1 MAYDV
6 SKKINVGHGKIMAT
20 LIDTLFLRKIDAEK
34 TYLALTGGDIT
45 GDVTFKDSSVLFD
58 KDSKSAKIGK
68 NHNGNLD
75 IYSGKNVQFSTD
87 GSTYFV
93 ANPSYLSLEN
103 KHNNISVELVNE
115 DGSGSP
121 YGGLT
126 IYSIA
131 NGTPEMTSAISS
143 GYMNG
148 TPYQDFT
155 VEDGGLFSWNVVDGD
170 DINGV
175 AKIDK
180 NGLTLSNPD
189 STSGKFSMLKFE
201 SGNNG
206 FVSIFSPE
214 ENTLTL
220 SASDCIMLNNNMGVS
235 DTAIMLYQE
244 NKIHF
249 DGGHDNGV
257 VMYSK
262 TGSHELSIDLEDKHF
277 VISKDGFSGNANTA
291 TATSKLAQERT
302 VFGGT
307 DVVLNYKYD
316 GSDDSKADVGF
327 YSCNA
332 KVGNQNNYPY
342 HRIARIDL
350 TSEDYKDWST
360 TLYISQGYLGGG
372 FGICR
377 IAMRTNG
384 TGARSGVEV
393 EWLARNNLSTDFV
406 QIAVDDTINATYAD
420 VFVKIESSYASTTIR
435 AFASESR
442 GFIKR
447 TWVLVESEEVDD
459 TTEDTRK
466 SSVECYKSISDAGT
480 EIHNA
485 QYTAI
490 ITGSD
495 TMAERANRDSNGQH
509 IASTYVTKIELS
521 GENTLKVTYGDGHH
535 DTVVVQ

>member
-6 SKKINVGHGKIMAT
+6 SKKINVGHGKIMAA
-20 LIDTLFLRKIDAEK
+20 LINTLFLRKTDAEN
-34 TYLALTGGDIT
+34 TYLPLTGGNIT
-45 GDVTFKDSSVLFD
+45 GDVTFKDSSVIFD

-68 NHNGNLD
+68 NHNGNLEV
-75 IYSGKNVQFSTD
+75 YSDKNVQFSTD

-131 NGTPEMTSAISS
+131 NGVPEMTSAISS

-170 DINGV
+170 SINGV

-220 SASDCIMLNNNMGVS
+220 SASDCIMLNNNFGVS

-291 TATSKLAQERT
+291 TSALKLSQERT
-302 VFGGT
+302 VNGGT
-307 DVVLNYKYD
+307 DVMLNYKYD
-316 GSDDSKADVGF
+316 GSNDSEAEVGF
-327 YSCNA
+327 YACNA
-332 KVGNQNNYPY
+332 KVGNRNNYPY

-350 TSEDYKDWST
+350 TSENYKDWST

-393 EWLARNNLSTDFV
+393 KWLARNNLTTDFV

-447 TWVLVESEEVDD
+447 TWVLVDSEEVDD
-459 TTEDTRK
+459 TAEDTKRN
-466 SSVECYKSISDAGT
+466 SVECYKSISEAGN
-480 EIHNA
+480 ELHSA

-495 TMAERANRDSNGQH
+495 TIAERANRDSNGQT
-509 IASTYVTKIELS
+509 ITSTYIANIESSGANAIKI
-521 GENTLKVTYGDGHH
+521 TYGDGHSS
-535 DTVVVQ
+535 TVSIQ

>member
-220 SASDCIMLNNNMGVS
+220 SASDCIMLNNNLGVS

-262 TGSHELSIDLEDKHF
+262 TGSHELSIDLDTEHF

-291 TATSKLAQERT
+291 TSALKLSQERT
-302 VFGGT
+302 VNGGT
-307 DVVLNYKYD
+307 DIMLNYKYD
-316 GSDDSKADVGF
+316 GSGDSEAEVGF
-327 YSCNA
+327 YACNA

-350 TSEDYKDWST
+350 TSENYKDWST

-393 EWLARNNLSTDFV
+393 KWLARNNLTTDFV

-420 VFVKIESSYASTTIR
+420 VFVKIESSYASTTVR

-447 TWVLVESEEVDD
+447 TWTLVDSEEVDN
-459 TTEDTRK
+459 TAEDTKRN
-466 SSVECYKSISDAGT
+466 SVECYKSISDAGS

-495 TMAERANRDSNGQH
+495 TMAERANRDSNGQQ
-509 IASTYVTKIELS
+509 IVATYVTKIELS

-535 DTVVVQ
+535 DTVAI

>member
-6 SKKINVGHGKIMAT
+6 SKKMNVGHGKIMAA
-20 LIDTLFLRKIDAEK
+20 LINTLFLRKTDAEN
-34 TYLALTGGDIT
+34 TYLPLTGGNIT
-45 GDVTFKDSSVLFD
+45 GDVTFKDSSVIFD

-68 NHNGNLD
+68 NHNGNLEV
-75 IYSGKNVQFSTD
+75 YSDKNVQFSTD

-131 NGTPEMTSAISS
+131 NGVPEMTSAISS

-170 DINGV
+170 SINGV

-220 SASDCIMLNNNMGVS
+220 SASDCIMLNNNLGVS

-262 TGSHELSIDLEDKHF
+262 TGSHELSIDLEDKRF

-291 TATSKLAQERT
+291 TSALKLSQERT
-302 VFGGT
+302 VNGGT
-307 DVVLNYKYD
+307 DIMLNYKYD
-316 GSDDSKADVGF
+316 GSNDSEAEVGF
-327 YSCNA
+327 YACNA
-332 KVGNQNNYPY
+332 KVGNRNNYPY

-350 TSEDYKDWST
+350 TSENYKDWST

-393 EWLARNNLSTDFV
+393 KWLARNNLTTDFV

-447 TWVLVESEEVDD
+447 TWVLVDSEEVDD
-459 TTEDTRK
+459 TAEDTKRN
-466 SSVECYKSISDAGT
+466 SVECYKSISEAGN
-480 EIHNA
+480 ELHSA

-495 TMAERANRDSNGQH
+495 TIAERANRDSNGQT
-509 IASTYVTKIELS
+509 ITSTYIANIESSSANTIKI
-521 GENTLKVTYGDGHH
+521 TYGDGHSS
-535 DTVVVQ
+535 TVSIQ

>member
-1 MAYDV
+1 MAYNV
-6 SKKINVGHGKIMAT
+6 SKKMNVGHGKIMTT

-34 TYLALTGGDIT
+34 TYLPLTGGDIT
-45 GDVTFKDSSVLFD
+45 GDVIFKDSSVLFD
-58 KDSKSAKIGK
+58 KDSNSAKIGK

-75 IYSGKNVQFSTD
+75 IYSGKNVQFSTN

-131 NGTPEMTSAISS
+131 NGVPEMTSAISS

-155 VEDGGLFSWNVVDGD
+155 VEDGGLFSWNVVDGN

-175 AKIDK
+175 AKVDK

-201 SGNNG
+201 SGNNK
-206 FVSIFSPE
+206 FVSIFSPD

-277 VISKDGFSGNANTA
+277 MINKNGFSGNANTA
-291 TATSKLAQERT
+291 TSASKLSQERT
-302 VFGGT
+302 VNGGT
-307 DVVLNYKYD
+307 DVRLNYKYD
-316 GSDDSKADVGF
+316 GSNDSEAEIGF
-327 YSCNA
+327 YACNA

-350 TSEDYKDWST
+350 TSENYKDWST

-393 EWLARNNLSTDFV
+393 KWLARNNLTTDFV

-420 VFVKIESSYASTTIR
+420 VFVKIESSYASTTVR

-447 TWVLVESEEVDD
+447 TWILVDSEEVDN
-459 TTEDTRK
+459 TTEDAK
-466 SSVECYKSISDAGT
+466 GNSVECYKSISEAGN
-480 EIHNA
+480 ELHNA

-495 TMAERANRDSNGQH
+495 TIAERANRDSNGQT
-509 IASTYVTKIELS
+509 IASTYIANIESLGTNTIKI
-521 GENTLKVTYGDGHH
+521 TYGDGHSS
-535 DTVVVQ
+535 TVSIQ

>member
-34 TYLALTGGDIT
+34 TYLALTGGDVT

-58 KDSKSAKIGK
+58 KDSNSAKIGK

-75 IYSGKNVQFSTD
+75 IYSGKNVQFSTN

-131 NGTPEMTSAISS
+131 NGVPEMTSAISS

-170 DINGV
+170 DINNV

-220 SASDCIMLNNNMGVS
+220 SASDCIMLNNNVGVS

-262 TGSHELSIDLEDKHF
+262 TGSHELSIDLDTEHF

-291 TATSKLAQERT
+291 TSALKLSQERT
-302 VFGGT
+302 VNGGT
-307 DVVLNYKYD
+307 DIMLNYKYD
-316 GSDDSKADVGF
+316 GSGDSEAEVGF
-327 YSCNA
+327 YACNA

-350 TSEDYKDWST
+350 TSENYKDWST

-393 EWLARNNLSTDFV
+393 KWLARNNLTTDFV

-420 VFVKIESSYASTTIR
+420 VFVKIESSYASTTVR

-447 TWVLVESEEVDD
+447 TWTLVDSEEVDN
-459 TTEDTRK
+459 TAEDTKRN
-466 SSVECYKSISDAGT
+466 SVECYKSISDAGN
-480 EIHNA
+480 EIHSA

-495 TMAERANRDSNGQH
+495 TMAERANRDSNGQQ
-509 IASTYVTKIELS
+509 IVATYVTKIELS
-521 GENTLKVTYGDGHH
+521 SENTLKVTYGDGHH
-535 DTVVVQ
+535 DTVTIQ

>member
-6 SKKINVGHGKIMAT
+6 SKKMNVGHGKIMAA
-20 LIDTLFLRKIDAEK
+20 LINTLFLRKTDAENA
-34 TYLALTGGDIT
+34 YLPLTGGNIT
-45 GDVTFKDSSVLFD
+45 GDVTFKDSSVIFD

-68 NHNGNLD
+68 NHNGNLEV
-75 IYSGKNVQFSTD
+75 YSDKNVQFSTD

-131 NGTPEMTSAISS
+131 NGVPEMTSAISS

-170 DINGV
+170 SINGV

-220 SASDCIMLNNNMGVS
+220 SASDCIMLNNNFGVS

-291 TATSKLAQERT
+291 TSALKLSQERT
-302 VFGGT
+302 VNGGT
-307 DVVLNYKYD
+307 DIMLNYKYD
-316 GSDDSKADVGF
+316 GSNDSEAEVGF
-327 YSCNA
+327 YACNA
-332 KVGNQNNYPY
+332 KVGNRNNYPY

-350 TSEDYKDWST
+350 TSENYKDWST

-393 EWLARNNLSTDFV
+393 KWLARNNLTTDFV

-447 TWVLVESEEVDD
+447 TWVLVDSEEVDD
-459 TTEDTRK
+459 TAEDTKRN
-466 SSVECYKSISDAGT
+466 SVECYKSISEAGN
-480 EIHNA
+480 ELHSA

-495 TMAERANRDSNGQH
+495 TIAERANRDSNGQT
-509 IASTYVTKIELS
+509 IASTYIANIESSGANTIKI
-521 GENTLKVTYGDGHH
+521 TYGDGHSS
-535 DTVVVQ
+535 TVSIQ

>member
-34 TYLALTGGDIT
+34 TYLPLTGGDIT
-45 GDVTFKDSSVLFD
+45 GDVTFKDGSVLFD
-58 KDSKSAKIGK
+58 KDSNSAKIGK

-302 VFGGT
+302 VSGGT
-307 DVVLNYKYD
+307 DIMLNYKYD
-316 GSDDSKADVGF
+316 GSSDSEAEVGF
-327 YSCNA
+327 YACNA

-350 TSEDYKDWST
+350 TSENYKDWST

-393 EWLARNNLSTDFV
+393 KWLARNNLSTDFV

-447 TWVLVESEEVDD
+447 TWVLVDSEEVDN
-459 TTEDTRK
+459 TTEEAK
-466 SSVECYKSISDAGT
+466 ENSVECYKSISEAGN
-480 EIHNA
+480 ELHNA

-495 TMAERANRDSNGQH
+495 TIAERANRDSNGQT
-509 IASTYVTKIELS
+509 IASTYIANIEASGANTIKI
-521 GENTLKVTYGDGHH
+521 TYGDGHSS
-535 DTVVVQ
+535 TVSIQ

>member
-6 SKKINVGHGKIMAT
+6 SKKMNVGHGKIMAA
-20 LIDTLFLRKIDAEK
+20 LINTLFLRKTDAEK
-34 TYLALTGGDIT
+34 TYLPLTGGNIT
-45 GDVTFKDSSVLFD
+45 GDVTFKDGSVIFD

-68 NHNGNLD
+68 NHNGNLEV
-75 IYSGKNVQFSTD
+75 YSDKNVQFSTN

-131 NGTPEMTSAISS
+131 NGVPEMTSAISS

-155 VEDGGLFSWNVVDGD
+155 VEDGGLFSWNVVNGD
-170 DINGV
+170 DINSI

-201 SGNNG
+201 SGNDG

-220 SASDCIMLNNNMGVS
+220 SASDCIMLNNNLGVS

-291 TATSKLAQERT
+291 TSASKLSQERT
-302 VFGGT
+302 VNGGT
-307 DVVLNYKYD
+307 DIMLNYKYD
-316 GSDDSKADVGF
+316 GSNDSEAEVGF
-327 YSCNA
+327 YACNA
-332 KVGNQNNYPY
+332 KVGNRNNYPY

-350 TSEDYKDWST
+350 TSENYKDWST

-393 EWLARNNLSTDFV
+393 KWLARNNLTTDFV

-447 TWVLVESEEVDD
+447 TWVLVDSEEVND
-459 TTEDTRK
+459 TAEDTKRN
-466 SSVECYKSISDAGT
+466 SVECYKSISEAGN
-480 EIHNA
+480 ELHSA

-495 TMAERANRDSNGQH
+495 TIAERANRDSNGQT
-509 IASTYVTKIELS
+509 IASTYIANIESSGANTIKI
-521 GENTLKVTYGDGHH
+521 TYGDGHSS
-535 DTVVVQ
+535 TVSIQ

>member
-58 KDSKSAKIGK
+58 KDSNSAKIGK

-75 IYSGKNVQFSTD
+75 IYSGKNVQFSTN

-257 VMYSK
+257 VMYSR
-262 TGSHELSIDLEDKHF
+262 TGSHELSIDLDDKHF

-291 TATSKLAQERT
+291 TSALKLSQERT
-302 VFGGT
+302 VNGGT
-307 DVVLNYKYD
+307 DIMLNYKYD
-316 GSDDSKADVGF
+316 GSGDSEAEVGF
-327 YSCNA
+327 YACNA

-350 TSEDYKDWST
+350 TSENYKDWST

-393 EWLARNNLSTDFV
+393 KWLARNNLTTDFV

-420 VFVKIESSYASTTIR
+420 VFVKIESSYASTTVR

-447 TWVLVESEEVDD
+447 TWTLVDSEEVDN
-459 TTEDTRK
+459 TAEDTKRN
-466 SSVECYKSISDAGT
+466 SVECYKSISDAGN
-480 EIHNA
+480 EIHSA

-495 TMAERANRDSNGQH
+495 TMAERANRDSNGQQ
-509 IASTYVTKIELS
+509 IVATYVTKIELS

-535 DTVVVQ
+535 DIVAIQ

>member
-6 SKKINVGHGKIMAT
+6 SKKMNVGHGKIMAA
-20 LIDTLFLRKIDAEK
+20 LINTLFLRKTDAEN
-34 TYLALTGGDIT
+34 TYLPLTGGNIT
-45 GDVTFKDSSVLFD
+45 GDVTFKDSSVIFD

-68 NHNGNLD
+68 NHNGNLEV
-75 IYSGKNVQFSTD
+75 YSDKNVQFSTD

-131 NGTPEMTSAISS
+131 NGVPEMTSAISS

-170 DINGV
+170 SINGV

-220 SASDCIMLNNNMGVS
+220 SASDCIMLNNNFGVS

-257 VMYSK
+257 VMYSR
-262 TGSHELSIDLEDKHF
+262 TGSHELSIDLDDKHF
-277 VISKDGFSGNANTA
+277 VINKDGFSGNANTA
-291 TATSKLAQERT
+291 TSALKLSQERT
-302 VFGGT
+302 VSGGT
-307 DVVLNYKYD
+307 DIMLNYKYD
-316 GSDDSKADVGF
+316 GSNDSEAKVGF
-327 YSCNA
+327 YACNA

-350 TSEDYKDWST
+350 TSENYKDWST

-393 EWLARNNLSTDFV
+393 KWLARNNLTTDFV

-447 TWVLVESEEVDD
+447 TWVLVDSEEVDD
-459 TTEDTRK
+459 TAEDTKRN
-466 SSVECYKSISDAGT
+466 SVECYKSISEAGN
-480 EIHNA
+480 ELHSA

-495 TMAERANRDSNGQH
+495 TIAERANRDSNGQT
-509 IASTYVTKIELS
+509 ITSTYIANIESSGANAIKI
-521 GENTLKVTYGDGHH
+521 TYGDGHSS
-535 DTVVVQ
+535 TVSIQ

>member
-6 SKKINVGHGKIMAT
+6 SKKIKVGQGKIMAT

-34 TYLALTGGDIT
+34 TYLALTGGDVT

-58 KDSKSAKIGK
+58 KDSNSAKIGK

-75 IYSGKNVQFSTD
+75 IYSGKNVQFSTN

-220 SASDCIMLNNNMGVS
+220 SASDCIMLNNNLGVS

-262 TGSHELSIDLEDKHF
+262 TGSHELSIDLDTEHF

-291 TATSKLAQERT
+291 TSALKLSQERT
-302 VFGGT
+302 VNGGT
-307 DVVLNYKYD
+307 DIMLNYKYD
-316 GSDDSKADVGF
+316 GSGDSEAEVGF
-327 YSCNA
+327 YACNA

-350 TSEDYKDWST
+350 TSENYKDWST

-393 EWLARNNLSTDFV
+393 KWLARNNLSTDFV

-447 TWVLVESEEVDD
+447 TWTLVDSEEVDN
-459 TTEDTRK
+459 TAEDTKRN
-466 SSVECYKSISDAGT
+466 SVECYKSISDDVN
-480 EIHNA
+480 EIHSA

-495 TMAERANRDSNGQH
+495 TMAERANRDSNGQQ
-509 IASTYVTKIELS
+509 IVATYVTKIELS
-521 GENTLKVTYGDGHH
+521 SENTLKVTYGDGHH
-535 DTVVVQ
+535 DTVAIQ

>member
-6 SKKINVGHGKIMAT
+6 SKKTNVGQGKIMAT
-20 LIDTLFLRKIDAEK
+20 LIDALFLRKIDAEK
-34 TYLALTGGDIT
+34 TYLPLTGGDIT

-58 KDSKSAKIGK
+58 KDSNSAKIGK

-75 IYSGKNVQFSTD
+75 IYSGKNVQFSTNS
-87 GSTYFV
+87 STYFV

-131 NGTPEMTSAISS
+131 NGVPEMTSAISS

-170 DINGV
+170 DINNV

-180 NGLTLSNPD
+180 NGLTLSNID

-257 VMYSK
+257 VMYSR
-262 TGSHELSIDLEDKHF
+262 TGSHELSIDLDDKHF
-277 VISKDGFSGNANTA
+277 VISKDGFSGNVNTA
-291 TATSKLAQERT
+291 TSALKLSQERT
-302 VFGGT
+302 VNGGT
-307 DVVLNYKYD
+307 DIMLNYKYD
-316 GSDDSKADVGF
+316 GSGDSEAEVGF
-327 YSCNA
+327 YACNA

-350 TSEDYKDWST
+350 TSENYKDWST

-393 EWLARNNLSTDFV
+393 KWLARNNLTTDFV

-420 VFVKIESSYASTTIR
+420 VFVKIESPYASTTVR

-447 TWVLVESEEVDD
+447 TWTLVDSEEVDN
-459 TTEDTRK
+459 TAEDTKRN
-466 SSVECYKSISDAGT
+466 SVECYKSISDAGS

-495 TMAERANRDSNGQH
+495 TMAERANRDSNGQQ
-509 IASTYVTKIELS
+509 IVATYVTKIELS

-535 DTVVVQ
+535 DTVAIQ

>member
-6 SKKINVGHGKIMAT
+6 SKKINVGHGKIMAA
-20 LIDTLFLRKIDAEK
+20 LINTLFLRKTDAEN
-34 TYLALTGGDIT
+34 TYLPLTGGNIT
-45 GDVTFKDSSVLFD
+45 GDVTFKDSSVIFD
-58 KDSKSAKIGK
+58 KDLKSAKIGK
-68 NHNGNLD
+68 NHNGNLEV
-75 IYSGKNVQFSTD
+75 YSDKNVQFSTD

-131 NGTPEMTSAISS
+131 NGVPEMTSAISS

-170 DINGV
+170 SINGV

-220 SASDCIMLNNNMGVS
+220 SASDCIMLNNNFGVS

-291 TATSKLAQERT
+291 TSALKLSQERT
-302 VFGGT
+302 VNGGT
-307 DVVLNYKYD
+307 DIMLNYKYD
-316 GSDDSKADVGF
+316 GSNDSEAEVGF
-327 YSCNA
+327 YACNA
-332 KVGNQNNYPY
+332 KVGNRNNYPY

-350 TSEDYKDWST
+350 TSENYKDWST

-393 EWLARNNLSTDFV
+393 KWLARNNLTTDFV

-447 TWVLVESEEVDD
+447 TWVLVDSEEVDD
-459 TTEDTRK
+459 TAEDTKRN
-466 SSVECYKSISDAGT
+466 SVECYKSISEAGN
-480 EIHNA
+480 ELHSA

-495 TMAERANRDSNGQH
+495 TIAERANRDSNGQT
-509 IASTYVTKIELS
+509 ITSTYIANIESSGANAIKI
-521 GENTLKVTYGDGHH
+521 TYGDGHSS
-535 DTVVVQ
+535 TVSIQ

>member
-6 SKKINVGHGKIMAT
+6 SKKMNVGHGKIMAT
-20 LIDTLFLRKIDAEK
+20 LIDALFLRKIDAEK
-34 TYLALTGGDIT
+34 TYLPLTGGDIT

-58 KDSKSAKIGK
+58 KDSNSAKIGK

-75 IYSGKNVQFSTD
+75 IYSGKNVQFSTN

-131 NGTPEMTSAISS
+131 NGVPEMTSAISS

-235 DTAIMLYQE
+235 DTAVMLYQE

-277 VISKDGFSGNANTA
+277 LINKNGFIGNASTA
-291 TATSKLAQERT
+291 TAASKLTQERT
-302 VFGGT
+302 VSGGT

-350 TSEDYKDWST
+350 TSENYKDWST

-393 EWLARNNLSTDFV
+393 KWLARNNLSTDFV

-459 TTEDTRK
+459 TTEDTRGN
-466 SSVECYKSISDAGT
+466 SVECYKSISDAGS

-495 TMAERANRDSNGQH
+495 TMAERANRDSNGQQ
-509 IASTYVTKIELS
+509 IVATYVTKIELS

-535 DTVVVQ
+535 DTVAIQ

>member
-6 SKKINVGHGKIMAT
+6 SKKINVGHGKIMAA
-20 LIDTLFLRKIDAEK
+20 LINTLFLRKTDAEN
-34 TYLALTGGDIT
+34 TYLPLTGGNIT
-45 GDVTFKDSSVLFD
+45 GDVTFKDSSVIFD

-68 NHNGNLD
+68 NHNGNLEV
-75 IYSGKNVQFSTD
+75 YSDKNVQFSTD

-131 NGTPEMTSAISS
+131 NGVPEMTSAISS

-170 DINGV
+170 SINGV

-220 SASDCIMLNNNMGVS
+220 SASDCIMLNNNFGVS

-262 TGSHELSIDLEDKHF
+262 TGSHELSIDLENKHF

-291 TATSKLAQERT
+291 TSALKLSQERT
-302 VFGGT
+302 VNGGT
-307 DVVLNYKYD
+307 DIMLNYKYD
-316 GSDDSKADVGF
+316 GSNDSEAEVGF
-327 YSCNA
+327 YACNA
-332 KVGNQNNYPY
+332 KVGNRNNYPY

-350 TSEDYKDWST
+350 TSENYKDWST

-393 EWLARNNLSTDFV
+393 KWLARNSLTTDFV

-447 TWVLVESEEVDD
+447 TWVLVDSEEVDD
-459 TTEDTRK
+459 TAEDTKRN
-466 SSVECYKSISDAGT
+466 SVECYKSISEAGN
-480 EIHNA
+480 ELHSA

-495 TMAERANRDSNGQH
+495 TIAERANRDSNGQT
-509 IASTYVTKIELS
+509 ITSTYIANIESSGANAIKI
-521 GENTLKVTYGDGHH
+521 TYGDGHSS
-535 DTVVVQ
+535 TVSIQ

>member
-6 SKKINVGHGKIMAT
+6 SKKINVGQGKIFSKV
-20 LIDTLFLRKIDAEK
+20 IDNLFLKKVDAEN
-34 TYLALTGGDIT
+34 TYLALTGGSLT
-45 GDVTFKDSSVLFD
+45 GDAVFDGSSILFKDGF
-58 KDSKSAKIGK
+58 KASKINQNSNNNLNLYSEK
-68 NHNGNLD
+68 N
-75 IYSGKNVQFSTD
+75 IQFSTD
-87 GSTYFV
+87 GVTYFT

-103 KHNNISVELVNE
+103 KHNNIAVELVNE

-126 IYSIA
+126 IYSIV
-131 NGTPEMTSAISS
+131 NGVPEMTSAISS

-170 DINGV
+170 DINSI
-175 AKIDK
+175 AKVDK
-180 NGLTLSNPD
+180 GGLTLSNPD

-220 SASDCIMLNNNMGVS
+220 SASDCIMLNNNFGVS

-257 VMYSK
+257 TMYSR

-277 VISKDGFSGNANTA
+277 VISKNGFSGNANTA
-291 TATSKLAQERT
+291 TSALKLSQERT
-302 VFGGT
+302 VNGGT
-307 DVVLNYKYD
+307 DIMLNYKYD
-316 GSDDSKADVGF
+316 GGNDSDADVGF
-327 YSCNA
+327 YACNA

-350 TSEDYKDWST
+350 TSENYKDWST

-393 EWLARNNLSTDFV
+393 KWLARNNLTTDFV

-447 TWVLVESEEVDD
+447 TWILVDSEEIDD
-459 TTEDTRK
+459 TTESSK
-466 SSVECYKSISDAGT
+466 GASVECYKSISDAGN
-480 EIHNA
+480 EIHGA

-495 TMAERANRDSNGQH
+495 TMAERANRDSNGQQ
-509 IASTYVTKIELS
+509 IVSTYITNIELS

-535 DTVVVQ
+535 NMVTIQ

>member
-6 SKKINVGHGKIMAT
+6 SKKINVGHGKIMAA
-20 LIDTLFLRKIDAEK
+20 LINTLFLRKTDAEN
-34 TYLALTGGDIT
+34 TYLPLTGGNIT
-45 GDVTFKDSSVLFD
+45 GDVTFKDSSVIFD

-68 NHNGNLD
+68 NHNGNLEV
-75 IYSGKNVQFSTD
+75 YSDKNVQFSTD

-131 NGTPEMTSAISS
+131 NGVPEMTSAISS

-170 DINGV
+170 SINGV

-220 SASDCIMLNNNMGVS
+220 SASDCIMLNNNFGVS

-291 TATSKLAQERT
+291 TSALKLLQERT
-302 VFGGT
+302 VNGGT
-307 DVVLNYKYD
+307 DVMLNYKYD
-316 GSDDSKADVGF
+316 GSNDSEAEVGF
-327 YSCNA
+327 YACNA
-332 KVGNQNNYPY
+332 KVGNRNNYPY

-350 TSEDYKDWST
+350 TSENYKDWST

-393 EWLARNNLSTDFV
+393 KWLARNNLTTDFV

-447 TWVLVESEEVDD
+447 TWILVDSEEVND
-459 TTEDTRK
+459 TAEDTKRN
-466 SSVECYKSISDAGT
+466 SVECYKSISEAGN
-480 EIHNA
+480 ELHSA

-495 TMAERANRDSNGQH
+495 TIAERANRDSNGQT
-509 IASTYVTKIELS
+509 ITSTYITNIESSGANAIKI
-521 GENTLKVTYGDGHH
+521 TYGDGHSS
-535 DTVVVQ
+535 TVSIQ

>member
-1 MAYDV
+1 MYLKKNSNV
-6 SKKINVGHGKIMAT
+6 SKFSQN
-20 LIDTLFLRKIDAEK
+20 
-34 TYLALTGGDIT
+34 
-45 GDVTFKDSSVLFD
+45 S
-58 KDSKSAKIGK
+58 
-68 NHNGNLD
+68 NNNLD
-75 IYSGKNVQFSTD
+75 IYSDKNIQFSTN

-93 ANPSYLSLEN
+93 ANPSYISLEN
-103 KHNNISVELVNE
+103 KHNNMSVELVNE

-126 IYSIA
+126 IYSTK
-131 NGTPEMTSAISS
+131 NGVPEMTSAISS

-170 DINGV
+170 DINGI

-201 SGNNG
+201 SGNDG

-220 SASDCIMLNNNMGVS
+220 SASDCIMLNNNFGVS

-262 TGSHELSIDLEDKHF
+262 TGSHELSIDLDDKHF
-277 VISKDGFSGNANTA
+277 VINKDGFSGNANTA
-291 TATSKLAQERT
+291 TSALKLSQERT
-302 VFGGT
+302 VSGGT
-307 DVVLNYKYD
+307 DITLNYKYD
-316 GSDDSKADVGF
+316 GSNDSEAEVGF
-327 YSCNA
+327 YACNA

-350 TSEDYKDWST
+350 TSENYKDWST

-393 EWLARNNLSTDFV
+393 KWLARNNLSTDFV

-447 TWVLVESEEVDD
+447 TWVLVDSEEVDN
-459 TTEDTRK
+459 TTEEAK
-466 SSVECYKSISDAGT
+466 ENSVECYKSISEAGN
-480 EIHNA
+480 ELHNA

-495 TMAERANRDSNGQH
+495 TIAERANRDSNGQT
-509 IASTYVTKIELS
+509 IASTYIANIEASGANTIKI
-521 GENTLKVTYGDGHH
+521 TYGDGHSS
-535 DTVVVQ
+535 TVSIQ

>member
-350 TSEDYKDWST
+350 TSENYKDWST

-393 EWLARNNLSTDFV
+393 KWLARNNLSTDFV
-406 QIAVDDTINATYAD
+406 RIAVDDTINATYAD

>member
-6 SKKINVGHGKIMAT
+6 SKKMNVGHGKIMAA
-20 LIDTLFLRKIDAEK
+20 LINTLFLRKTDAKK
-34 TYLALTGGDIT
+34 TYLPLTGGNIT
-45 GDVTFKDSSVLFD
+45 GDVTFKDSSVIFD

-68 NHNGNLD
+68 NHNGNLEV
-75 IYSGKNVQFSTD
+75 YSDKNIQFSTD

-126 IYSIA
+126 IYSTK
-131 NGTPEMTSAISS
+131 NGVPEMTSAISS

-170 DINGV
+170 SINGV

-201 SGNNG
+201 SGNDG

-220 SASDCIMLNNNMGVS
+220 SASDCIMLNNNFGVS

-262 TGSHELSIDLEDKHF
+262 TGSHELSIDLDDKHF
-277 VISKDGFSGNANTA
+277 VINKDGFSGNANTA
-291 TATSKLAQERT
+291 TSALKLSQERT
-302 VFGGT
+302 VSGGT
-307 DVVLNYKYD
+307 DITLNYKYD
-316 GSDDSKADVGF
+316 GSNDSEAEVGF
-327 YSCNA
+327 YACNA

-350 TSEDYKDWST
+350 TSENYKDWST

-393 EWLARNNLSTDFV
+393 KWLARNNLTTDFV

-447 TWVLVESEEVDD
+447 TWVLVDSEEVDN
-459 TTEDTRK
+459 TTEEAK
-466 SSVECYKSISDAGT
+466 ENSVECYKSISEAGN
-480 EIHNA
+480 ELHNA

-495 TMAERANRDSNGQH
+495 TIAERANRDSNGQT
-509 IASTYVTKIELS
+509 ITSTYIANIEASGANTIKI
-521 GENTLKVTYGDGHH
+521 TYGDGHSS
-535 DTVVVQ
+535 TVSIQ

>member
-6 SKKINVGHGKIMAT
+6 SKKINVGHGKIMAA
-20 LIDTLFLRKIDAEK
+20 LINTLFLRKTDAEN
-34 TYLALTGGDIT
+34 TYLSLTGGNIT
-45 GDVTFKDSSVLFD
+45 GDVTFKDSSVIFD

-68 NHNGNLD
+68 NHNGNLEV
-75 IYSGKNVQFSTD
+75 YSDKNVQFSTD

-131 NGTPEMTSAISS
+131 NGVPEMTSAISS

-170 DINGV
+170 SINGV

-220 SASDCIMLNNNMGVS
+220 SASDCIMLNNNFGVS

-291 TATSKLAQERT
+291 TSALKLSQERT
-302 VFGGT
+302 VNGGT
-307 DVVLNYKYD
+307 DIMLNYKYD
-316 GSDDSKADVGF
+316 GSNDSEAEVGF
-327 YSCNA
+327 YACNA
-332 KVGNQNNYPY
+332 KVGNRNNYPY

-350 TSEDYKDWST
+350 TSENYKDWST

-393 EWLARNNLSTDFV
+393 KWLARNNLTTDFV

-447 TWVLVESEEVDD
+447 TWVLVDSEEVDD
-459 TTEDTRK
+459 TAEDTKRN
-466 SSVECYKSISDAGT
+466 SVECYKSISEAGN
-480 EIHNA
+480 ELHSA

-495 TMAERANRDSNGQH
+495 TIAERANRDSNGQT
-509 IASTYVTKIELS
+509 ITSTYITNIESSGANAIKI
-521 GENTLKVTYGDGHH
+521 TYGDGHSS
-535 DTVVVQ
+535 TVSIQ

>member
-6 SKKINVGHGKIMAT
+6 SKKMNVGHGKIMTT

-34 TYLALTGGDIT
+34 TYLPLTGGDIT

-58 KDSKSAKIGK
+58 KDSNSAKIGK

-75 IYSGKNVQFSTD
+75 IYSGKNVQFSTN

-170 DINGV
+170 DINNV

-180 NGLTLSNPD
+180 NGLTLANPD

-220 SASDCIMLNNNMGVS
+220 SASDCIMLNNNLGVS
-235 DTAIMLYQE
+235 DTAVMLYQE

-302 VFGGT
+302 VSGGT
-307 DVVLNYKYD
+307 DIMLNYKYD
-316 GSDDSKADVGF
+316 GSSDSEAEVGF
-327 YSCNA
+327 YACNA

-350 TSEDYKDWST
+350 TSENYKDWST

-393 EWLARNNLSTDFV
+393 KWLARNNLSTDFV

-420 VFVKIESSYASTTIR
+420 AFVKIESSYASTTIR

-447 TWVLVESEEVDD
+447 TWVLVESEEVDG
-459 TTEDTRK
+459 TTEDTK
-466 SSVECYKSISDAGT
+466 GSSVECYKSISDAGS

-495 TMAERANRDSNGQH
+495 TIAERANRDSNGQQ
-509 IASTYVTKIELS
+509 IVTTYITKIELS

>member
-6 SKKINVGHGKIMAT
+6 SEKMNVGHGKIMAT
-20 LIDTLFLRKIDAEK
+20 LIDALFLRKIDAEK
-34 TYLALTGGDIT
+34 TYLPLTGGDIT

-58 KDSKSAKIGK
+58 KDSNSAKIGK

-170 DINGV
+170 DINNI

-180 NGLTLSNPD
+180 NGLTLANPD

-220 SASDCIMLNNNMGVS
+220 SASDCIMLNNNLGVS

-262 TGSHELSIDLEDKHF
+262 TGSHELSIDLDDKHF

-291 TATSKLAQERT
+291 TSALKLSQERT
-302 VFGGT
+302 VNGGT
-307 DVVLNYKYD
+307 DIMLNYKYD
-316 GSDDSKADVGF
+316 GSNDSEAEVGF
-327 YSCNA
+327 YACNA

-350 TSEDYKDWST
+350 TSENYKDWST

-393 EWLARNNLSTDFV
+393 KWLARNSLSTDFV

-420 VFVKIESSYASTTIR
+420 VFVKIESPYASTTIR

-447 TWVLVESEEVDD
+447 TWVLVESEEVDN
-459 TTEDTRK
+459 TVEDTKRN
-466 SSVECYKSISDAGT
+466 SVECYKSISDAGT

>member
-20 LIDTLFLRKIDAEK
+20 LIDTLFLRKIDAEN
-34 TYLALTGGDIT
+34 TYLALTGGDVT

-58 KDSKSAKIGK
+58 KDSNSAKIGK

-75 IYSGKNVQFSTD
+75 IYSGKNVQFSTN

-126 IYSIA
+126 IYSVA

-170 DINGV
+170 DINNV

-180 NGLTLSNPD
+180 NGLTLANPD

-257 VMYSK
+257 VMYSR
-262 TGSHELSIDLEDKHF
+262 TGSHELSIDLDDKHF
-277 VISKDGFSGNANTA
+277 VFSKDGFSGNANTA
-291 TATSKLAQERT
+291 TSALKLSQERT
-302 VFGGT
+302 VNGGT
-307 DVVLNYKYD
+307 DIMLNYKYD
-316 GSDDSKADVGF
+316 GSGDSEAEVGF
-327 YSCNA
+327 YACNA

-350 TSEDYKDWST
+350 TSENYKDWST

-393 EWLARNNLSTDFV
+393 KWLARNNLTTDFV

-420 VFVKIESSYASTTIR
+420 VFVKIESSYASTTVR

-447 TWVLVESEEVDD
+447 TWTLVDSEEVDN
-459 TTEDTRK
+459 TAEDTKRN
-466 SSVECYKSISDAGT
+466 SVECYKSISDAGS

-495 TMAERANRDSNGQH
+495 TMAERANRDSNGQQ
-509 IASTYVTKIELS
+509 IVATYVTKIELS
-521 GENTLKVTYGDGHH
+521 SENTLKVTYGDGHH
-535 DTVVVQ
+535 DTVTIQ

>member
-34 TYLALTGGDIT
+34 TYLPLTGGDIT
-45 GDVTFKDSSVLFD
+45 GDVTFKDGSVLFD
-58 KDSKSAKIGK
+58 KDSNSAKIGK

-302 VFGGT
+302 VSGGT
-307 DVVLNYKYD
+307 DIMLNYKYD
-316 GSDDSKADVGF
+316 GSSDSEAEVGF
-327 YSCNA
+327 YACNA

-350 TSEDYKDWST
+350 TSENYKDWST

-393 EWLARNNLSTDFV
+393 KWLARNNLSTDFV

-447 TWVLVESEEVDD
+447 TWVLVESEEVDG
-459 TTEDTRK
+459 TTEDTRG
-466 SSVECYKSISDAGT
+466 SSVECYKSISDAGS

-495 TMAERANRDSNGQH
+495 TIAERANRDSNGQQ
-509 IASTYVTKIELS
+509 IVATYITKIELS
-521 GENTLKVTYGDGHH
+521 GENTVKVTYGDGHH

>member
-34 TYLALTGGDIT
+34 TYLPLTGGDIT

-58 KDSKSAKIGK
+58 KDSNSAKIGK

-302 VFGGT
+302 VSGGT
-307 DVVLNYKYD
+307 DIMLNYKYD
-316 GSDDSKADVGF
+316 GSSDSEAEVGF
-327 YSCNA
+327 YACNA

-350 TSEDYKDWST
+350 TSENYKDWST

-393 EWLARNNLSTDFV
+393 KWLARNNLSTDFV

-447 TWVLVESEEVDD
+447 TWVLVESEEVDG
-459 TTEDTRK
+459 TTEDTRG
-466 SSVECYKSISDAGT
+466 SSVECYKSISDAGS

-495 TMAERANRDSNGQH
+495 TIAERANRDSNGQQ
-509 IASTYVTKIELS
+509 IVATYITKIELS

>member
-6 SKKINVGHGKIMAT
+6 SKKMNVGHGKIMAA
-20 LIDTLFLRKIDAEK
+20 LINTLFLRKTDAEN
-34 TYLALTGGDIT
+34 TYLPLTGGNIT
-45 GDVTFKDSSVLFD
+45 GDVTFKDSSVIFD

-68 NHNGNLD
+68 NHNGNLEV
-75 IYSGKNVQFSTD
+75 YSDKNVQFSTD

-131 NGTPEMTSAISS
+131 NGVPEMTSAISS

-170 DINGV
+170 SINGV

-220 SASDCIMLNNNMGVS
+220 SASDCIMLNNNLGVS

-262 TGSHELSIDLEDKHF
+262 TGSHELSIDLENKHF
-277 VISKDGFSGNANTA
+277 VISKDGFSGKANTA
-291 TATSKLAQERT
+291 TSALKLSQERT
-302 VFGGT
+302 VSGGT
-307 DVVLNYKYD
+307 DIMLNYKYD
-316 GSDDSKADVGF
+316 GSNDSKADVGF
-327 YSCNA
+327 YACNA

-350 TSEDYKDWST
+350 TSENYKDWST

-393 EWLARNNLSTDFV
+393 KWLARNNLTTDFV

-447 TWVLVESEEVDD
+447 TWVLVDSEEVND
-459 TTEDTRK
+459 TAEDTKRN
-466 SSVECYKSISDAGT
+466 SVECYKSISDAGN
-480 EIHNA
+480 ELHSA

-495 TMAERANRDSNGQH
+495 TIAERANRDSNGQT
-509 IASTYVTKIELS
+509 IASTYIANIESSGANTIKI
-521 GENTLKVTYGDGHH
+521 TYGDGHSS
-535 DTVVVQ
+535 TVSIQ

>member
-6 SKKINVGHGKIMAT
+6 SKKMNVGHGKIMAA
-20 LIDTLFLRKIDAEK
+20 LINTLFLRKTDAKK
-34 TYLALTGGDIT
+34 TYLPLTGGNIT
-45 GDVTFKDSSVLFD
+45 GDVTFKDSSVIFD

-68 NHNGNLD
+68 NHNGNLEV
-75 IYSGKNVQFSTD
+75 YSDKNIQFSTD

-126 IYSIA
+126 IYSTK
-131 NGTPEMTSAISS
+131 NGVPEMTSAISS

-170 DINGV
+170 SINGV

-201 SGNNG
+201 SGNDE

-220 SASDCIMLNNNMGVS
+220 SASDCIMLNNNFGVS

-262 TGSHELSIDLEDKHF
+262 TGSHELSIDLDDKHF
-277 VISKDGFSGNANTA
+277 VINKDGFSGNANTA
-291 TATSKLAQERT
+291 TSALKLSQERT
-302 VFGGT
+302 VSGGT
-307 DVVLNYKYD
+307 DITLNYKYD
-316 GSDDSKADVGF
+316 GSNDSEAEVGF
-327 YSCNA
+327 YACNA

-350 TSEDYKDWST
+350 TSENYKDWST

-393 EWLARNNLSTDFV
+393 KWLARNNLTTDFV

-447 TWVLVESEEVDD
+447 TWVLVDSEEVDN
-459 TTEDTRK
+459 TTEEAK
-466 SSVECYKSISDAGT
+466 ENSVECYKSISEAGN
-480 EIHNA
+480 ELHNA

-495 TMAERANRDSNGQH
+495 TIAERANRDSNGQT
-509 IASTYVTKIELS
+509 ITSTYIANIEASGANTIKI
-521 GENTLKVTYGDGHH
+521 TYGDGHSS
-535 DTVVVQ
+535 TVSIQ

>member
-1 MAYDV
+1 MAYNV
-6 SKKINVGHGKIMAT
+6 SKKMNVGHGKIMTT
-20 LIDTLFLRKIDAEK
+20 LIDTLFLRKIDAEE
-34 TYLALTGGDIT
+34 TYLPLTGGDIT
-45 GDVTFKDSSVLFD
+45 GDVIFKDSSVLFD
-58 KDSKSAKIGK
+58 KDSNSAKIGK

-75 IYSGKNVQFSTD
+75 IYSSKNVQFSTN

-126 IYSIA
+126 IYSTK
-131 NGTPEMTSAISS
+131 NGIPEMTSAISS

-220 SASDCIMLNNNMGVS
+220 SASDCIMLNNNVGVS

-257 VMYSK
+257 VMYSR
-262 TGSHELSIDLEDKHF
+262 TGSHELSIDLDDKHF

-291 TATSKLAQERT
+291 TSALKLSQERT
-302 VFGGT
+302 VNGGT
-307 DVVLNYKYD
+307 DIMLNYKYD
-316 GSDDSKADVGF
+316 GSGDSEAEVGF
-327 YSCNA
+327 YACNA

-350 TSEDYKDWST
+350 TSENYKDWST

-393 EWLARNNLSTDFV
+393 KWLARNNLTTDFV

-420 VFVKIESSYASTTIR
+420 VFVKIESSYASTTVR

-447 TWVLVESEEVDD
+447 TWTLVDSEEVDN
-459 TTEDTRK
+459 TAEDTKRN
-466 SSVECYKSISDAGT
+466 SVECYKSISDAGS

-495 TMAERANRDSNGQH
+495 TMAERANRDSNGQQ
-509 IASTYVTKIELS
+509 IVATYVTKIELS

-535 DTVVVQ
+535 DTVAIQ

>member
-6 SKKINVGHGKIMAT
+6 SEKMNVGHGKIMAT
-20 LIDTLFLRKIDAEK
+20 LIDALFLRKIDAEK
-34 TYLALTGGDIT
+34 TYLPLTGGDII

-58 KDSKSAKIGK
+58 KDSNSAKIGK

-75 IYSGKNVQFSTD
+75 IYSGKNVQFSTN

-180 NGLTLSNPD
+180 NGLTLANPD

-220 SASDCIMLNNNMGVS
+220 SASDCIMLNNNLGVS

-262 TGSHELSIDLEDKHF
+262 TGSHELSIDLDDKHF
-277 VISKDGFSGNANTA
+277 VISKNGFSGNANTA
-291 TATSKLAQERT
+291 TSALKLSQERT
-302 VFGGT
+302 VNGGT
-307 DVVLNYKYD
+307 DIMLNYKYD
-316 GSDDSKADVGF
+316 GSNDSEAEVGF
-327 YSCNA
+327 YACNA

-350 TSEDYKDWST
+350 TSENYKDWST
-360 TLYISQGYLGGG
+360 TFYISQGYLGGG

-393 EWLARNNLSTDFV
+393 KWLARNSLSTDFV

-420 VFVKIESSYASTTIR
+420 VFVKIESPYASTTIR

-447 TWVLVESEEVDD
+447 TWVLVESEEVDN
-459 TTEDTRK
+459 TAEDTKRN
-466 SSVECYKSISDAGT
+466 SVECYKSISDAGT

>member
-6 SKKINVGHGKIMAT
+6 SKKMNVGHGKIMAA
-20 LIDTLFLRKIDAEK
+20 LINTLFLRKTDAKK
-34 TYLALTGGDIT
+34 TYLPLTGGNIT
-45 GDVTFKDSSVLFD
+45 GDVTFKDSSVIFD

-68 NHNGNLD
+68 NHNGNLEV
-75 IYSGKNVQFSTD
+75 YSDKNIQFSTD
-87 GSTYFV
+87 GSIYFV

-131 NGTPEMTSAISS
+131 NGVPEMTSAISS

-155 VEDGGLFSWNVVDGD
+155 VEDGGLFSWNVVNGD
-170 DINGV
+170 DINSI

-201 SGNNG
+201 SGNDG

-220 SASDCIMLNNNMGVS
+220 SASDCIMLNNNFGVS

-257 VMYSK
+257 VMYSR
-262 TGSHELSIDLEDKHF
+262 TGSHELSIDLDDKHF
-277 VISKDGFSGNANTA
+277 VINKDGFSGNVNTA
-291 TATSKLAQERT
+291 TSALKLSQERT
-302 VFGGT
+302 VSGGT
-307 DVVLNYKYD
+307 DIMLNYKYD
-316 GSDDSKADVGF
+316 GSNDSEAEVGF
-327 YSCNA
+327 YACNA

-350 TSEDYKDWST
+350 TSENYKDWST

-393 EWLARNNLSTDFV
+393 KWLARNNLSTDFV

-447 TWVLVESEEVDD
+447 TWVLVDSEEVDN
-459 TTEDTRK
+459 TTEEAK
-466 SSVECYKSISDAGT
+466 ENSVECYKSISEAGN
-480 EIHNA
+480 ELHNA

-495 TMAERANRDSNGQH
+495 TIAERANRDSNGQT
-509 IASTYVTKIELS
+509 IASTYIANIEASGANTIKI
-521 GENTLKVTYGDGHH
+521 TYGDGHSS
-535 DTVVVQ
+535 TVSIQ

>member
-20 LIDTLFLRKIDAEK
+20 LIDTLFLRKIDAEN
-34 TYLALTGGDIT
+34 TYLALTGGDVT

-58 KDSKSAKIGK
+58 KDSNSAKIGK

-75 IYSGKNVQFSTD
+75 IYSGKNVQFSTN

-126 IYSIA
+126 IYSVA

-170 DINGV
+170 DINNV

-180 NGLTLSNPD
+180 NGLTLANPD

-257 VMYSK
+257 VMYSR
-262 TGSHELSIDLEDKHF
+262 TGSHELSIDLDDKHF
-277 VISKDGFSGNANTA
+277 VFSKDGFSGNANTA
-291 TATSKLAQERT
+291 TSALKLSQERT
-302 VFGGT
+302 VNGGT
-307 DVVLNYKYD
+307 DIMLNYKYD
-316 GSDDSKADVGF
+316 GSGDSEAEVGF
-327 YSCNA
+327 YACNA

-350 TSEDYKDWST
+350 TSESYKDWST

-393 EWLARNNLSTDFV
+393 KWLARNNLTTDFV

-420 VFVKIESSYASTTIR
+420 VFVKIESSYASTTVR

-447 TWVLVESEEVDD
+447 TWTLVDSEEVDN
-459 TTEDTRK
+459 TAEDTKRN
-466 SSVECYKSISDAGT
+466 SVECYKSISDAGS

-495 TMAERANRDSNGQH
+495 TMAERANRDSNGQQ
-509 IASTYVTKIELS
+509 IVATYVTKIELS
-521 GENTLKVTYGDGHH
+521 SENTLKVTYGDGHH
-535 DTVVVQ
+535 DTVTIQ

>member
-6 SKKINVGHGKIMAT
+6 SKKINVGHSKIMAA

-34 TYLALTGGDIT
+34 TYLPLTGGNIT
-45 GDVTFKDSSVLFD
+45 GDVTFKDSSVIFD

-87 GSTYFV
+87 SSTYFV

-131 NGTPEMTSAISS
+131 NGIPEMTSAISS

-155 VEDGGLFSWNVVDGD
+155 VEDGGLFSWNVVEGD
-170 DINGV
+170 DINNV
-175 AKIDK
+175 ARIDRD
-180 NGLTLSNPD
+180 GLTLSNPN

-220 SASDCIMLNNNMGVS
+220 SASDCIMLNNNLGVS
-235 DTAIMLYQE
+235 DTAVMLYQE

-277 VISKDGFSGNANTA
+277 VINKDGFSGNANTA
-291 TATSKLAQERT
+291 TSALKLSQERT
-302 VFGGT
+302 VSGGT
-307 DVVLNYKYD
+307 DIMLNYKYD
-316 GSDDSKADVGF
+316 GSNDSKADVGF
-327 YSCNA
+327 YACNA

-350 TSEDYKDWST
+350 TSENYKDWST

-393 EWLARNNLSTDFV
+393 KWLARNNLTTDFV

-447 TWVLVESEEVDD
+447 TWVLVDSEEVND
-459 TTEDTRK
+459 TAEDTKRN
-466 SSVECYKSISDAGT
+466 SVECYKSISDAGN
-480 EIHNA
+480 ELHSA

-495 TMAERANRDSNGQH
+495 TIAERANRDSNGQT
-509 IASTYVTKIELS
+509 IASTYIANIESSGANTIKI
-521 GENTLKVTYGDGHH
+521 TYGDGHSS
-535 DTVVVQ
+535 TVSIQ

>member
-6 SKKINVGHGKIMAT
+6 SKKINVGHGKIMAA
-20 LIDTLFLRKIDAEK
+20 LINTLFLRKTDAEN
-34 TYLALTGGDIT
+34 TYLPLTGGNIT
-45 GDVTFKDSSVLFD
+45 GDVTFKDSSVIFD

-68 NHNGNLD
+68 NHNGNLEV
-75 IYSGKNVQFSTD
+75 YSDKNVQFSTD

-131 NGTPEMTSAISS
+131 NGVPEMTSAISS

-170 DINGV
+170 SINGV

-220 SASDCIMLNNNMGVS
+220 SASDCIMLNNNFGVS

-262 TGSHELSIDLEDKHF
+262 TGSHELSIDLENKHF

-291 TATSKLAQERT
+291 TSALKLSQERT
-302 VFGGT
+302 VNGGT
-307 DVVLNYKYD
+307 DIMLNYKYD
-316 GSDDSKADVGF
+316 GSNDSEAEVGF
-327 YSCNA
+327 YACNA
-332 KVGNQNNYPY
+332 KVGNRNNYPY

-350 TSEDYKDWST
+350 TSENYKDWST

-393 EWLARNNLSTDFV
+393 KWLARNNLTTDFV

-447 TWVLVESEEVDD
+447 TWVLVDSEEVDD
-459 TTEDTRK
+459 TAEDTKRN
-466 SSVECYKSISDAGT
+466 SVECYKSISEAGN
-480 EIHNA
+480 ELHSA

-495 TMAERANRDSNGQH
+495 TIAERANRDSNGQT
-509 IASTYVTKIELS
+509 ITSTYIANIESSGANAIKI
-521 GENTLKVTYGDGHH
+521 TYGDGHSS
-535 DTVVVQ
+535 TVSIQ

>member
-6 SKKINVGHGKIMAT
+6 SEKMNVGHGKIMAT
-20 LIDTLFLRKIDAEK
+20 LIDALFLRKIDAEK
-34 TYLALTGGDIT
+34 TYLPLTGGDII

-58 KDSKSAKIGK
+58 KDSNSAKIGK

-75 IYSGKNVQFSTD
+75 IYSGKNVQFSTN

-180 NGLTLSNPD
+180 NGLTLANPD

-220 SASDCIMLNNNMGVS
+220 SASDCIMLNNNLGVS

-262 TGSHELSIDLEDKHF
+262 TGSHELSIDLDDKHF
-277 VISKDGFSGNANTA
+277 VISKNGFSGNANTA
-291 TATSKLAQERT
+291 TSALKLSQERT
-302 VFGGT
+302 VNGGT
-307 DVVLNYKYD
+307 DIMLNYKYD
-316 GSDDSKADVGF
+316 GSNDSEAEVGF
-327 YSCNA
+327 YACNA

-350 TSEDYKDWST
+350 TSENYKDWST

-393 EWLARNNLSTDFV
+393 KWLARNSLSTDFV

-420 VFVKIESSYASTTIR
+420 VFVKIESPYASTTIR

-447 TWVLVESEEVDD
+447 TWVLVESEEVDN
-459 TTEDTRK
+459 TAEDTKRN
-466 SSVECYKSISDAGT
+466 SVECYKSISDAGT

>member
-1 MAYDV
+1 MAYNV
-6 SKKINVGHGKIMAT
+6 SKKMNVGHGKIMTT

-58 KDSKSAKIGK
+58 KDSNSAKIGK

-75 IYSGKNVQFSTD
+75 IYSGKNVQFSTN

-257 VMYSK
+257 VMYSR
-262 TGSHELSIDLEDKHF
+262 TGSHELSIDLDDKHF

-291 TATSKLAQERT
+291 TSALKLSQERT
-302 VFGGT
+302 VNGGT
-307 DVVLNYKYD
+307 DIMLNYKYD
-316 GSDDSKADVGF
+316 GSGDSEAEVGF
-327 YSCNA
+327 YACNA

-350 TSEDYKDWST
+350 TSENYKDWST

-393 EWLARNNLSTDFV
+393 KWLARNNLTTDFV

-420 VFVKIESSYASTTIR
+420 VFVKIESPYASTTVR

-447 TWVLVESEEVDD
+447 TWTLVDSEEVDN
-459 TTEDTRK
+459 TAEDTKRN
-466 SSVECYKSISDAGT
+466 SVECYKSISDAGS

-495 TMAERANRDSNGQH
+495 TMAERANRDSNGQQ
-509 IASTYVTKIELS
+509 IVATYVTKIELS

-535 DTVVVQ
+535 DTVAIQ